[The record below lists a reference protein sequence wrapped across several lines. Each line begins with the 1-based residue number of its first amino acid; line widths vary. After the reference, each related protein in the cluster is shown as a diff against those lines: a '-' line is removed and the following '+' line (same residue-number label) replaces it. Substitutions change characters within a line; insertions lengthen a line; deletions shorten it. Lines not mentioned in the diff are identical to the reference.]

1 MVEIER
7 IEVDTDR
14 PSWEEEVEETTI
26 GIMIGIDSENK
37 LKFTEQISTQKHY
50 KIKFYSNI

>member
-26 GIMIGIDSENK
+26 GIMIGIGSENK
-37 LKFTEQISTQKHY
+37 LKITEQNFNSKTL
-50 KIKFYSNI
+50 